1 MVEVDD
7 AVFKDVENEIRDI
20 INWIK
25 VFEKEYDLPAE
36 VVEQLRSRLEGIAT
50 KLGLEVIK

>member
-7 AVFKDVENEIRDI
+7 AVFKEVENEVRDT

-25 VFEKEYDLPAE
+25 VFEEEYDLPAE
-36 VVEQLRSRLEGIAT
+36 VVNQLRERLEGIAT
-50 KLGLEVIK
+50 KLGLETIK

>member
-1 MVEVDD
+1 MVDVND
-7 AVFKDVENEIRDI
+7 ATFKEVENEVRDI

-25 VFEKEYDLPAE
+25 VFEEEYNLPAE
-36 VVEQLRSRLEGIAT
+36 VVNQLRSRLEGVAT

>member
-7 AVFKDVENEIRDI
+7 EAFKEVANEVRDI

-25 VFEKEYDLPAE
+25 VFEEEYDLPAE
-36 VVEQLRSRLEGIAT
+36 VVNQLRSRLEGLAT
-50 KLGLEVIK
+50 KLGLETIK

>member
-7 AVFKDVENEIRDI
+7 DAFEEVENEIRDL

-25 VFEKEYDLPAE
+25 VFEEEYDLPVE
-36 VVEQLRSRLEGIAT
+36 VVNQLRARLEKVAE
-50 KLGLEVIK
+50 KLGLETIK

>member
-7 AVFKDVENEIRDI
+7 TTFKEVENEIRDT

-25 VFEKEYDLPAE
+25 VFEEEYDLPAE
-36 VVEQLRSRLEGIAT
+36 VVNQLRERLEGIAT

>member
-7 AVFKDVENEIRDI
+7 ATFKEIENELRDI

-25 VFEKEYDLPAE
+25 VFEEEYDLPAE
-36 VVEQLRSRLEGIAT
+36 VVNQLRTRLEGAAK

>member
-7 AVFKDVENEIRDI
+7 TTFKEVENEIRDI

-25 VFEKEYDLPAE
+25 VFEEEYDLPAE
-36 VVEQLRSRLEGIAT
+36 VVTQLRERLEGVAA

>member
-7 AVFKDVENEIRDI
+7 ATFKEIENELRDI

-25 VFEKEYDLPAE
+25 VFEEEYDLPAE
-36 VVEQLRSRLEGIAT
+36 VVNQLRTRLEGTAK